1 MKFGRRAFLQ
11 IAAGAVG
18 GTMLTPLPWKLI
30 DDSAIWSQNWSW
42 RPSPERGEITK
53 APAICTFCE
62 GGCGIR
68 ARLVNKNR
76 AILLEGNPANPM
88 SEGGICSLGASG
100 LQFLYAPYRITQPLK
115 QTKRRG
121 DPSGFQPISWEEAQS
136 ELAKKL
142 STIRSDGKAHSVACI
157 TAARQSSM
165 DDLLVQF
172 FAAYGSPNLFKMPS
186 MSDGIKAA
194 AFLTT
199 GNSAPFAFDLENAGY
214 ILSFGAN
221 LLDGC
226 AAPNRTFAALRRL
239 NKSPGQFKIVQ
250 VESRCSISAS
260 KADQWVPVNPG
271 TEAALAMGISHLM
284 VSGGNFDSEFMNANV
299 FGFEDWTDTTGKKRQ
314 GFKSFIASNAFSPEE
329 TAKRTGLD
337 SAKIRDLAKE
347 FASQTKAVAVWGLGQ
362 SDNSHNT
369 YHDLAFVA
377 LNALKGNLKP
387 GGGLL
392 SIAPDLPL
400 AELPPSQKDIFAERA
415 AEQRR
420 LDLTKS
426 KCPCPQNGL
435 YGFFDAIVSGP
446 QYPIQLL
453 MVHEANPAYSL
464 PETKLV
470 QAALDKVGTLV
481 SFSSFMDE
489 TAAQADLILPNHTP
503 LERFDDAK
511 GIPGAP
517 YGYYALGTPALK
529 PLLKTK
535 HTGDVVLALAKDMG
549 GSVAG
554 SLPWKTYEEYLK
566 FRVDGLAKAQRGSV
580 AEKAGVVLATLK
592 AGESTK
598 PNFTDGADLWKKLK
612 AGACWYDAPADV
624 SFSKTA
630 SGKFELAVQTL
641 QAKGHAPTE
650 DQMYLPHYRPLM
662 PSGKEGELPLL
673 LVSYPS
679 PFIASGYLANPPF
692 MNKLVPDN
700 QVIGQDVF
708 IDVNPQTAKSLGFA
722 QGDLVALRTSQAEA
736 AVRINI
742 SPAAR
747 PGVVYIP
754 KGLGHK
760 AYDDYIQNKGVN
772 ANSLME
778 VQLDPISG
786 NGTVWATRAQLRRA

>member
-18 GTMLTPLPWKLI
+18 GTLLTPLPWKLA

-42 RPSPERGEITK
+42 RPSPERGEVTK

-62 GGCGIR
+62 GGCGLQ
-68 ARLVNKNR
+68 ARLVNGNR
-76 AILLEGNPANPM
+76 AILLEGNPANPVN
-88 SEGGICSLGASG
+88 EGGICPLGAAG

-121 DPSGFQPISWEEAQS
+121 DPSGLQPISWEEAQS
-136 ELAKKL
+136 ELGKKL
-142 STIRSDGKAHSVACI
+142 STIRSDGKAHTVACI

-186 MSDGIKAA
+186 QTDGMKTA

-199 GNSAPFAFDLENAGY
+199 GSSGPFAFDLENAAY

-221 LLDGC
+221 LLDGGT
-226 AAPNRTFAALRRL
+226 APNRAFAALRRL
-239 NKSPGQFKIVQ
+239 NKTPGQARIVQ
-250 VESRCSISAS
+250 VESRCSITAS
-260 KADQWVPVNPG
+260 KAGQWVPVNPG
-271 TEAALAMGISHLM
+271 TEAALALGIAHLM
-284 VSGGNFDSEFMNANV
+284 VTGGAFDSEFVNANV
-299 FGFEDWTDTTGKKRQ
+299 FGFDDWTDAAGKKRQ
-314 GFKSFIASNAFSPEE
+314 GFKSFITSNAFAPDE
-329 TAKRTGLD
+329 TAKKTGLD
-337 SAKIRDLAKE
+337 AAKIRDLAKE
-347 FASQTKAVAVWGLGQ
+347 FASQAKAVAVWGIGQ
-362 SDNSHNT
+362 PDNPNNT

-377 LNALKGNLKP
+377 LNALKGNLKAD
-387 GGGLL
+387 GLL

-400 AELPPSQKDIFAERA
+400 ADLPPGQKDIFAERA
-415 AEQRR
+415 VEQKR

-435 YGFFDAIVSGP
+435 YGFFDALVSGP
-446 QYPIQLL
+446 QYPIQVL
-453 MVHEANPAYSL
+453 MVHEANPAHSL

-470 QAALDKVGTLV
+470 QSALDKVGTLV
-481 SFSSFMDE
+481 CFSSFMDE
-489 TAAQADLILPNHTP
+489 TAAQADLILPNHTS
-503 LERFDDAK
+503 LERYDDAK

-517 YGYYALGTPALK
+517 YGYYALGAPILK

-535 HTGDVVLALAKDMG
+535 HTGEVVLALARDMA
-549 GSVAG
+549 GSVAA

-566 FRVDGLAKAQRGSV
+566 FRVDGLAKAQKGAV
-580 AEKAGVVLATLK
+580 ADKSGVVLATLK
-592 AGESTK
+592 AGESPK

-612 AGACWYDAPADV
+612 AGACWYDAPAGA
-624 SFSKTA
+624 SFTKTA
-630 SGKFELAVQTL
+630 SGKFELAVQAV
-641 QAKGHAPTE
+641 QGKGAAPAE
-650 DQMYLPHYRPLM
+650 DQMFLPHFRPLM
-662 PSGKEGELPLL
+662 PSGKEAELPLL
-673 LVSYPS
+673 LVSYAT

-692 MNKLVPDN
+692 MNKLVPDYMLN
-700 QVIGQDVF
+700 GQDVF
-708 IDVNPQTAKSLGFA
+708 VDINPETAKTLGFA
-722 QGDLVALRTSQAEA
+722 RGDLVTLKTSQAET

-754 KGLGHK
+754 RGLGHK
-760 AYDDYIQNKGVN
+760 AYDEYIQNKGVN